1 MSRFRNRGL
10 WFLLITA
17 LLAMLM
23 PTLVVVA
30 QDDLPEV
37 PRERT
42 LITQGWDFYN
52 QIPSPDNFNPYIGAL
67 LHNRNNLHYTVYE
80 SLFYY
85 DYSSG
90 EIIPWQAE
98 GYSYNDDYTE
108 VTINLREGVT
118 WADGEPFTADD
129 VVFTINMLKASAPE
143 LLLAGAMNDRVADVT
158 APDAQTVVITLT
170 RPGPRWALDTFAL
183 GQTARFI
190 VMPEH
195 IWSGQDPKTFTNLD
209 VEQGWPLGTGPYRL
223 VRTGDDSVVFDRLD
237 HWWAYD
243 AGLVEAMPAPER
255 IIYVPA
261 TVEAM
266 AQLYISNSLD
276 MGRSLPVGTFEAAQ
290 LQNPNLIAWNS
301 SGPVWG
307 APDGCNYRLTFNNQ
321 HPPFDDPEIHQAI
334 DRAINRDEIVALAYE
349 GSTHPTIAPLA
360 SYAGV
365 QAYVAPLQDVL
376 DASGVGIYDPEMT
389 ASIMESKGYTRND
402 DGIWTSADGEPF
414 AFSIVMEPNNPA
426 GPVIV
431 QQLNEAGFD
440 VIADPQQSAA
450 FTDAAAAGTFDVH
463 LWVHCGSTYDPYLTL
478 EHYHSKYAVPEGESV
493 SSVRAYTRYSN
504 PELDALLD
512 QMDAMVPSPNDETY
526 VSLVSQALEIYLRD
540 LPDITLAEELQVI
553 PFNTTYW
560 TGWPTAE
567 NPYTHPF
574 IPWDGF
580 ALAIHTIQPAQ

>member
-1 MSRFRNRGL
+1 ML
-10 WFLLITA
+10 WFVLIA
-17 LLAMLM
+17 VLVAVMM
-23 PTLVVVA
+23 PTVAVVA

-42 LITQGWDFYN
+42 LISQGWDFYN
-52 QIPSPDNFNPYIGAL
+52 QIPSADNFNPYIGAL

-85 DYSSG
+85 DYTSG
-90 EIIPWQAE
+90 QTIPWQAE
-98 GYSYNDDYTE
+98 SYSYNDDYTE
-108 VTINLREGVT
+108 VTINIRDGVT
-118 WADGEPFTADD
+118 WQDGEPFTAND

-143 LLLAGAMNDRVADVT
+143 LQLAAALNDRVADVT
-158 APDAQTVVITLT
+158 APDDQTVVITLT

-195 IWSGQDPKTFTNLD
+195 VWGDKDPKTFTNLD
-209 VEQGWPLGTGPYRL
+209 IAQGWPLGTGPYQL

-237 HWWAYD
+237 HWWALD
-243 AGLVEAMPAPER
+243 AGLVKTLPTPER

-290 LQNPNLIAWNS
+290 AQNPNLIAWNS
-301 SGPVWG
+301 QGPVWG

-321 HPPFDDPEIHQAI
+321 RPPFDDVEIHQAI
-334 DRAINRDEIVALAYE
+334 DHALNRDEIVALAYE
-349 GSTHPTIAPLA
+349 GSTTPNIAPLS
-360 SYAGV
+360 SYSGV
-365 QAYVAPLQDVL
+365 QAYVTPLQDVL
-376 DASGVGIYDPEMT
+376 DNSGVGIYDPDMT
-389 ASIMESKGYTRND
+389 ASIMESKGYTRD
-402 DGIWTSADGEPF
+402 ADGYWISADGERF

-440 VIADPQQSAA
+440 VLADPQQSAA
-450 FTDAAAAGTFDVH
+450 FTDAAAAGTFDAH

-478 EHYHSKYAVPEGESV
+478 EHYHSKYVVPEGESV
-493 SSVRAYTRYSN
+493 NSVRAYTRYAN
-504 PELDALLD
+504 PEMDVLLN
-512 QMDAMVPSPNDETY
+512 QMETMVPSPDNEEY
-526 VSLVSQALEIYLRD
+526 VNLVSQALQIYLRD

-560 TGWPTAE
+560 MGWPTAAD
-567 NPYTHPF
+567 PYTHPF

-580 ALAIHTIQPAQ
+580 ALAIHTIQPTQ